1 MSRIEMV
8 ISDFGGVLTTPLDL
22 AFATLNEDVGIERE
36 YFVSAMKAI
45 FEDTGIHPLFELEC
59 GRITQKAFEDQLADE
74 VARQT
79 GTRPDVRD
87 FGLGFFN
94 ALDPNPGMLD
104 LIREVRRDGYR
115 TALLTNNVK
124 EWEPLWRVHAVH
136 HAPQRLYTLNVGRFH
151 PIDKGLQF
159 VFDALPFLALGVQE
173 DVLSLY
179 FVWYAVNGFFQHSN
193 ADVRLGW
200 LNYVVSGPEL
210 HRWHHSM
217 QKEESNHNY
226 GNHLIVWDVVFGSRY
241 LPADGS
247 VGALGLVNR
256 QYPRGFLDQ
265 MAAPFTPG
273 LDKQTV

>member
-45 FEDTGIHPLFELEC
+45 FEETGIHPLFELEC

-124 EWEPLWRVHAVH
+124 EWEPLWRSMLPVDELFETVVDSAFVGCRKPDPSIYHLTLERVDLPPEACIFIDDMEVNCKAAEEIGIHAVH
-136 HAPQRLYTLNVGRFH
+136 FRETAQARAEVHALL
-151 PIDKGLQF
+151 K
-159 VFDALPFLALGVQE
+159 
-173 DVLSLY
+173 
-179 FVWYAVNGFFQHSN
+179 SN
-193 ADVRLGW
+193 
-200 LNYVVSGPEL
+200 
-210 HRWHHSM
+210 
-217 QKEESNHNY
+217 
-226 GNHLIVWDVVFGSRY
+226 
-241 LPADGS
+241 
-247 VGALGLVNR
+247 
-256 QYPRGFLDQ
+256 
-265 MAAPFTPG
+265 
-273 LDKQTV
+273 